1 MSFRFATNISN
12 GSARFL
18 FIPRRARCYAV
29 STSPVE
35 LRTRLL
41 EELKISMKAKDSLA
55 SLTIRSVLSEVY
67 TADKALNGKKI
78 DSSAIA
84 ALIRKASARRLDSAA
99 QFNEA
104 SRPDLAG
111 KEQQEADFLSRF
123 LPPLLPESEVDR
135 LLKEVA
141 TEHLSQTLGDPR
153 RSIGKVFK
161 AFYAKVDRASVD
173 PDLVKRRA
181 EVLFA
186 T

>member
-1 MSFRFATNISN
+1 
-12 GSARFL
+12 
-18 FIPRRARCYAV
+18 
-29 STSPVE
+29 
-35 LRTRLL
+35 
-41 EELKISMKAKDSLA
+41 
-55 SLTIRSVLSEVY
+55 
-67 TADKALNGKKI
+67 LNGKKI

-84 ALIRKASARRLDSAA
+84 ALIRKASARRVCTPFQILDPPPTHSLAQLDSAA

>member
-1 MSFRFATNISN
+1 MHVVYALRFQI
-12 GSARFL
+12 L
-18 FIPRRARCYAV
+18 D
-29 STSPVE
+29 SP
-35 LRTRLL
+35 TTHP
-41 EELKISMKAKDSLA
+41 LA
-55 SLTIRSVLSEVY
+55 Q
-67 TADKALNGKKI
+67 
-78 DSSAIA
+78 
-84 ALIRKASARRLDSAA
+84 LDSAA

-104 SRPDLAG
+104 SRSDLAG

-123 LPPLLPESEVDR
+123 LPPLLSEAEIDR

-141 TEHLSQTLGDPR
+141 AEHLSQTPGDPR

-181 EVLFA
+181 EAFFA